1 MIKVM
6 AALFPKRTFWEKLGR
21 GVAQGWEKARD
32 ATSRLRGR
40 AALKVDLKNARHLL
54 ESPYRLAGRLAAD
67 RFPDHADSALD
78 PSDPALQGLLE
89 EILAADRF
97 LDDAESLAPS
107 DPALKALLE
116 EVRAAR
122 ASLAAL
128 ETRLKECRDPK
139 KAAPDG

>member
-1 MIKVM
+1 MLKFM

-21 GVAQGWEKARD
+21 KIAQGWEKARD
-32 ATSRLRGR
+32 ASSRLRR
-40 AALKVDLKNARHLL
+40 RIALKLDHKNARD
-54 ESPYRLAGRLAAD
+54 RLVGRLAAD
-67 RFPDHADSALD
+67 RFLNHGDSALD

-122 ASLAAL
+122 AALAAL

-139 KAAPDG
+139 TAKKAAPDG